1 MNDLRNWMEEIARGA
16 GEITLRYFN
25 KPNLEIITKSDA
37 SPVTRADRESEEY
50 LRKRIREKFP
60 NDKILGEEFGE
71 DTPSPGLSPGGERSN
86 ERRWILDPIDG
97 TQSFIRGVPLYGVM
111 IALEESGIITHGC
124 VHFPALNEMIS
135 ASRGHGCFWN
145 DERCRVSKI
154 ERMEDATLLAT
165 DFRRLEGKLP
175 GAVRDTIIRKVKT
188 VRGWGDCYGHFLVAT
203 GRADIMLDPKVALW
217 DTAPLGVI
225 VEEAGGRA
233 LDFSGN
239 DTVYSPTL
247 ITTNGEL
254 AAEVKEMLRA

>member
-1 MNDLRNWMEEIARGA
+1 MEEIARGA

-25 KPNLEIITKSDA
+25 KPGLEIISKSDA

-50 LRKRIREKFP
+50 IRGRIREHFS
-60 NDKILGEEFGE
+60 NDTILGEEFGE
-71 DTPSPGLSPGGERSN
+71 DAPSASLSPERERSH

-111 IALEESGIITHGC
+111 IALEELGIITHGC
-124 VHFPALNEMIS
+124 VHFPALNEIIS

-145 DERCRVSKI
+145 GERCQVSDVERVA
-154 ERMEDATLLAT
+154 DATLLST
-165 DFRRLEGKLP
+165 DFRRLEGKLS
-175 GAVRDTIIRKVKT
+175 GAAQHALVRNAKT
-188 VRGWGDCYGHFLVAT
+188 VRGWGDCYGHVLVAT

-225 VEEAGGRA
+225 VEEAGGCA
-233 LDFSGN
+233 FDFNGN

-247 ITTNGEL
+247 ISTNGEL
-254 AAEVKEMLRA
+254 AAEVKAMLRA

>member
-1 MNDLRNWMEEIARGA
+1 MNDLREWMEEITRGA

-50 LRKRIREKFP
+50 LRKRIREHFP
-60 NDKILGEEFGE
+60 DDKILGEEFGE
-71 DTPSPGLSPGGERSN
+71 DGSSES
-86 ERRWILDPIDG
+86 RRWILDPIDG

-111 IALEESGIITHGC
+111 IALEEGGIITHGC
-124 VHFPALNEMIS
+124 VHFPALNEIIS
-135 ASRGHGCFWN
+135 ARRGHGCFWN
-145 DERCRVSKI
+145 AERCQVSDI
-154 ERMEDATLLAT
+154 ERIEDATLLAT
-165 DFRRLEGKLP
+165 DFRRLEGKLSIV
-175 GAVRDTIIRKVKT
+175 ARDVIVRKAKT

-203 GRADIMLDPKVALW
+203 GRADIMLDPKVAMW
-217 DTAPLGVI
+217 DTAPIGVI

-233 LDFSGN
+233 FDFSGN

-247 ITTNGEL
+247 ITTNSEL

>member
-1 MNDLRNWMEEIARGA
+1 MELRNFLEEIARGA

-50 LRKRIREKFP
+50 LRKRIREQFS

-71 DTPSPGLSPGGERSN
+71 DGSSET
-86 ERRWILDPIDG
+86 RRWIVDPIDG

-124 VHFPALNEMIS
+124 VHFPALNEVIS
-135 ASRGHGCFWN
+135 ASRGHGSFWN
-145 DERCRVSKI
+145 GERCRVSEI
-154 ERMEDATLLAT
+154 DRMEDATLLAT
-165 DFRRLEGKLP
+165 DFRRLEGKLS
-175 GAVRDTIIRKVKT
+175 GQARDTLIRKAKT

-217 DTAPLGVI
+217 DTAPLGLI

-233 LDFSGN
+233 FDFSGN
-239 DTVYSPTL
+239 DLSL
-247 ITTNGEL
+247 I
-254 AAEVKEMLRA
+254 